1 MFLRMTSSAAALLA
15 LTAPAFADVTPAEVW
30 QNWVAYYQANGYV
43 VTEGSRE
50 QAGETLTIRDATLAY
65 AAPRDDGAMTV
76 TIPQVTLQA
85 TGDGRVRTTV
95 AEQSR
100 AIIRFRNDK
109 DQPVTAEATATL
121 KGAEVVTGGTAADM
135 THDGKAAE
143 VLVALDRLVTP
154 DGDKT
159 VPLTLTL
166 LNTTYRHRAVDG
178 SSLAITASG
187 ATERV
192 ALAGTFADEVPEMPG
207 TTRFSVSFDGVQ
219 GSGQATIPKGVQMG
233 AGGDM
238 NAALKAGLDVAGTL
252 TMAAMDLSFDHAGKD
267 ETGAE
272 QSVAGTTSGKGI
284 DAAFGLSAGGISYQ
298 ASGDALQASMT
309 SGDLPVPLGY
319 SVSSVSTDIQFPVM
333 QSDTPA
339 PFKFAYSLGGLT
351 LDDGI
356 WGMLDP
362 KGQLPR
368 DPASLDIDVTGLV
381 RVMADLFDPA
391 TLNASDDADD
401 GTVADG
407 GAKAP
412 ASGATGGTAD
422 DAAPDAAPGTQAE
435 AGAQDGGAQDMGRD
449 DAGGDDASSEPS
461 PIQPT
466 EVTINK
472 LGVQAL
478 GARIEAS
485 GALAAPAGGSM
496 DQPVGT
502 ITARME
508 GLNALLDKAVA
519 MGLVEQDQVAGYRMM
534 LAAFAKPAPEGGD
547 ALVSAFEFREG
558 GQIFANGQQVQ

>member
-15 LTAPAFADVTPAEVW
+15 LTAPVFADVTPAEVW

-50 QAGETLTIRDATLAY
+50 EAGETLTIRDATLAY
-65 AAPRDDGAMTV
+65 AAPEDDGAMTV

-95 AEQSR
+95 ADQSR

-159 VPLTLTL
+159 IPLTLKL

-178 SSLAITASG
+178 PSLSVTASG

-192 ALAGTFADEVPEMPG
+192 ELAGTFTDEGPEMPG
-207 TTRFSVSFDGVQ
+207 TTRFSVNLDGVQ
-219 GSGQATIPKGVQMG
+219 GSGQATMPKGIPIG

-267 ETGAE
+267 ETGAD

-284 DAAFGLSAGGISYQ
+284 DAAFGLSAAGISYQ

-309 SGDLPVPLGY
+309 SGDLPVPLSY
-319 SVSSVSTDIQFPVM
+319 AVNSVSTDIQFPVM

-351 LDDGI
+351 LGDGI

-368 DPASLDIDVTGLV
+368 DPGSLDIDVTGLV

-391 TLNASDDADD
+391 TLNASNEAED
-401 GTVADG
+401 GAEAG
-407 GAKAP
+407 SGPEAP
-412 ASGATGGTAD
+412 AGGATGGTTD
-422 DAAPDAAPGTQAE
+422 GAAPDAAPGTQDS
-435 AGAQDGGAQDMGRD
+435 GAQDA
-449 DAGGDDASSEPS
+449 DDASSEPA

-478 GARIEAS
+478 GARIDAS
-485 GALAAPAGGSM
+485 GALAAPPGGSM

-508 GLNALLDKAVA
+508 GLNGLLDKAVA

-547 ALVSAFEFREG
+547 ALVSEFQFKEG

>member
-65 AAPRDDGAMTV
+65 AAPGDEGAMTV

-154 DGDKT
+154 EGDKT

-192 ALAGTFADEVPEMPG
+192 ALAGTFTDEGPEMPG

-267 ETGAE
+267 ETGAD

-319 SVSSVSTDIQFPVM
+319 AINSVSTDIQVPVM

-401 GTVADG
+401 GAAADG
-407 GAKAP
+407 GTQAP

-422 DAAPDAAPGTQAE
+422 GAAPDAAPGTQ
-435 AGAQDGGAQDMGRD
+435 DGGAQDAD
-449 DAGGDDASSEPS
+449 GDDASSEPS

-478 GARIEAS
+478 GARIDAS
-485 GALAAPAGGSM
+485 GALAATAGGSM

-547 ALVSAFEFREG
+547 ALVSEFEFKEG